1 MAENRTNMIDDE
13 TLEKIAGGDLD
24 GFQAT
29 LIALMV
35 VECKKNGLT
44 LDETVNKITSAFK
57 EKNTDYF
64 EAIGLIY
71 ETWRLS

>member
-1 MAENRTNMIDDE
+1 MSKDIKQLNDDALKE
-13 TLEKIAGGDLD
+13 VAGGDLD

-29 LIALMV
+29 LIGLMV

-44 LDETVNKITSAFK
+44 LDETIKKITSVFK

-64 EAIGLIY
+64 EAVGLIY
-71 ETWRLS
+71 ELWQAE

>member
-1 MAENRTNMIDDE
+1 MSKENKQLSDD
-13 TLEKIAGGDLD
+13 LLKDVAGGDLD

-29 LIALMV
+29 LIAIMV
-35 VECKKNGLT
+35 KECKDNGLT
-44 LDETVNKITSAFK
+44 LDETIKKISSAFK

-71 ETWRLS
+71 EIWQVA

>member
-1 MAENRTNMIDDE
+1 MSKDIKQLNDD
-13 TLEKIAGGDLD
+13 TLKEVAGGDLD

-35 VECKKNGLT
+35 GECKKNGLT
-44 LDETVNKITSAFK
+44 LDETIKKITSVFK

-64 EAIGLIY
+64 EAVGLIY
-71 ETWRLS
+71 ELWQVE